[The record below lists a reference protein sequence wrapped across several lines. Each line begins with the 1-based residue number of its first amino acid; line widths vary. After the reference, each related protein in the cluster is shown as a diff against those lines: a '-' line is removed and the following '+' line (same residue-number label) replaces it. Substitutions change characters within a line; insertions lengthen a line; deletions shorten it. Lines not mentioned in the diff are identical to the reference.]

1 MAVGVIKRLVSEKG
15 FGFIRSVIGGDEL
28 FFHRSDVRSG
38 TYEDLN
44 KGDRVTYEETRTDKG
59 LRAEN
64 VRPE

>member
-15 FGFIRSVIGGDEL
+15 FGFIRSVTGGDEL
-28 FFHRSDVRSG
+28 FFHRSAVRSG
-38 TYEDLN
+38 AYEDLTE
-44 KGDRVTYEETRTDKG
+44 GDRVTYEETRTDKG